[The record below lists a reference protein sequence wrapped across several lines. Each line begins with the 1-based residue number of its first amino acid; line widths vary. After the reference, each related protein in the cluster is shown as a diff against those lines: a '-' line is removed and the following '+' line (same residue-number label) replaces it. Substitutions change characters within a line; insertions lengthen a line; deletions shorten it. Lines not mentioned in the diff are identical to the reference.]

1 MILKNF
7 RYKKNEYFIFCIK
20 KKKKKK
26 KQLYF
31 VVYFVLHLTEL
42 KKRIVYQ
49 NMVPPLIMRLIM
61 RYFDSEKKNILIQ
74 KTNL

>member
-20 KKKKKK
+20 KKKKKGIV
-26 KQLYF
+26 F
-31 VVYFVLHLTEL
+31 CGVFCFTFNRIE

-49 NMVPPLIMRLIM
+49 NMMPPLIMRLIM
-61 RYFDSEKKNILIQ
+61 RYFDSENILIQ